1 MRKFLIILNLIFV
14 MGTTTGWSQRSHYDW
29 SKVDSLLNI
38 DYSKQAMELSEKYH
52 DMALSQGDCQNV
64 IVSYLYYL
72 RSIQNYLEDYQLKG
86 IKYIEEDLP
95 RLGEPCKAFAQGILA
110 HLYYAYY
117 RANMYKIISR
127 SYVVKADKLI
137 DEWAIEDFAQKI
149 HGLFT
154 GSLSHRRELA
164 RLPISDYPLLIEEGT
179 LPVELRPT
187 VFDFIAN
194 WAIDFYEEKTFS
206 LVHPIDR
213 FRVDNPKFFA
223 DAGDFVKLKL
233 KTVDTLDVRYNVLQ
247 IYQWLL
253 AQHLSDNQV
262 NALIDADI
270 ARLKYVWENYELP
283 DADSLYQA
291 ALERLIKKYD
301 KARFW
306 RVKLAKYELASF
318 YYRKG
323 MESRDNEL
331 VKRALSLV
339 EQILATKTDK
349 QAVSLARSL
358 KDDILAKNLSI
369 DVEENVL
376 SNSDFLV
383 KITYQNLSQPVNMRI
398 YKLKGYDQFRDYL
411 NDDDL
416 GLIFKKTPVLARTIT
431 LPQYNDYF
439 VHSAE
444 FLQKGL
450 DYGYYLMVLSMD
462 KSYSFK
468 SNILAV
474 AKFHVT
480 DLALV
485 SQGFWQKRKVW
496 IYDRHTGQPL
506 VNQPVTVIVKRHTY
520 GRSIFHKK
528 LNLQTNDQG
537 QIEFPL
543 LGNWTTY
550 RVVVNRGRDKFI
562 EDFSGYSNRYEEP
575 QSTEKLKLFLD
586 RAIYRPGQIVYF
598 KGIVYSDGGKRD
610 FKVLTGKKITLRFYD
625 ANYQEV
631 KTQTFV
637 TDEYGT
643 FSGNFVIPQ
652 VGLTGIWRIS
662 SELGSK
668 SFRVE
673 EYKRPQFEVKFLPIK
688 QIVAPGEE
696 VEVVGQAL
704 NYSGVALDGAIVE
717 YQVKTSEQ
725 KLIRWFWPVSEDWEV
740 VKQGKIKTGA
750 DGKFKISFVTKK
762 TVKDGLMYHYQVYV
776 KVTDKNGET
785 HSATTGLYVSNQTI
799 ILSSDIGQWH
809 ERSKKLQFSF
819 DVQNILGQD
828 LTSLTINY
836 KIEKLQPQYSH
847 PLIKRLWQM
856 PDTQLYSVQDLA
868 RTKLNI
874 AYNDSILDPDNW
886 PVEKIVQSGQVK
898 GKQEIS
904 FNPGKNG
911 VYKVVAIVKDPVT
924 HKDVKFEQVFN
935 VYQASN
941 DRAIAPYPLY
951 AVAVDDT
958 LQPQQ
963 TARVVVGSG
972 WKHAKALVQVTYNN
986 KILIQK
992 YLQLNDNQRVV
1003 SFPVTEDM
1011 RGDVAV
1017 NIWLV
1022 KNNRSYSK
1030 FLTLKVPYI
1039 DRKLDVKVE
1048 RFVDKLEPGQNVTWS
1063 FVITGKNGKGVLAQ
1077 VLASMYDASLDAFVP
1092 NKWSFG
1098 VFGAANSLIKP
1109 DYSEI
1114 NHIGESNQFNR
1125 LEQYYYPG
1133 QAFTYPQFNWHG
1145 LRFYNYGFHPV
1156 YRTTMR
1162 RAKHKLKAVQ
1172 AAEDQRAELQHLQ
1185 PLDLRANENVENIGQ
1200 TEGQQVEIREN
1211 FAETAFFYPKL
1222 MTNQKGE
1229 VVIQFKVPESLTKW
1243 RFQLFANTTD
1253 LFYGL
1258 LSREAQTIKDLMVY
1272 PNVPRF
1278 VRQGDTLYFSAKIAN
1293 KSYVNLDVTVSLQL
1307 TDANS
1312 GKVLNI
1318 IQSPENQD
1326 LTIEKHSS
1334 KQVSWKIAIPKG
1346 QVNPLIYTVIAKSGK
1361 YSDGQRDI
1369 IPVLSNRILV
1379 TETQPLPVNGME
1391 TRTFTIT
1398 KLLNKNSN
1406 SVQPYKFTFEFNSN
1420 PVWYA
1425 ITALPYMMEYPH
1437 ECNEQLFERFYANT
1451 LASYIA
1457 NSDPNIKRVFE
1468 IWKKTKSQAL
1478 VSELEKKQQ
1487 LKQIVLEATPWLLD
1501 GLNET
1506 EQRQRIAILFDIN
1519 NMANEQ
1525 QAALRKLFKNQNPDG
1540 GWPWFRGGKSS
1551 WFVTQ
1556 YILIGFARLREKNV
1570 FHYTNYAEQ
1579 LYKAFKFTGKKAVE
1593 YYNELKKWYSK
1604 KELEENHLSPFIVQY
1619 LYMCSLY
1626 PDWGDELFY
1635 TNNEAAEYF
1644 YGQLKKYWNTLDL
1657 YSQAQAAMTLY
1668 NFEDD
1673 ADLAKIIMES
1683 FKQRALY
1690 NEEMGY
1696 YWAANKP
1703 GWFWYQAPIET
1714 QAQIIQAFN
1723 LITHDTAFIEGAKRW
1738 LLKQKQTTHWPTTIS
1753 TAEAIWT
1760 LIFTGY
1766 NWLAE
1771 NEPVQIKLGDL
1782 DLTKNIQN
1790 TEAGTGYFMKVWDAG
1805 QITSDMGKITVT
1817 NPNRHPA
1824 WGAVYFQYFQDIDKI
1839 SAWNTNLKIRREFYL
1854 QVKDSKGEHLQ
1865 PITAQTPIKV
1875 GDVVVVRLVI
1885 ETDRN
1890 LEFVHIKDLRPTGFE
1905 PVSQMSGYE
1914 WKYGFGYYR
1923 SIRDASANFFVDYL
1937 PKGKYVF
1944 EYKLFATVKGDLSG
1958 GMTTI
1963 QCMYAPE
1970 FAAHSKGSRVQ
1981 VR

>member
-1 MRKFLIILNLIFV
+1 
-14 MGTTTGWSQRSHYDW
+14 
-29 SKVDSLLNI
+29 
-38 DYSKQAMELSEKYH
+38 
-52 DMALSQGDCQNV
+52 
-64 IVSYLYYL
+64 
-72 RSIQNYLEDYQLKG
+72 
-86 IKYIEEDLP
+86 
-95 RLGEPCKAFAQGILA
+95 
-110 HLYYAYY
+110 
-117 RANMYKIISR
+117 
-127 SYVVKADKLI
+127 
-137 DEWAIEDFAQKI
+137 
-149 HGLFT
+149 
-154 GSLSHRRELA
+154 
-164 RLPISDYPLLIEEGT
+164 
-179 LPVELRPT
+179 
-187 VFDFIAN
+187 
-194 WAIDFYEEKTFS
+194 
-206 LVHPIDR
+206 
-213 FRVDNPKFFA
+213 
-223 DAGDFVKLKL
+223 
-233 KTVDTLDVRYNVLQ
+233 
-247 IYQWLL
+247 
-253 AQHLSDNQV
+253 
-262 NALIDADI
+262 
-270 ARLKYVWENYELP
+270 
-283 DADSLYQA
+283 
-291 ALERLIKKYD
+291 
-301 KARFW
+301 
-306 RVKLAKYELASF
+306 
-318 YYRKG
+318 
-323 MESRDNEL
+323 
-331 VKRALSLV
+331 
-339 EQILATKTDK
+339 
-349 QAVSLARSL
+349 
-358 KDDILAKNLSI
+358 
-369 DVEENVL
+369 
-376 SNSDFLV
+376 
-383 KITYQNLSQPVNMRI
+383 
-398 YKLKGYDQFRDYL
+398 
-411 NDDDL
+411 
-416 GLIFKKTPVLARTIT
+416 
-431 LPQYNDYF
+431 
-439 VHSAE
+439 
-444 FLQKGL
+444 
-450 DYGYYLMVLSMD
+450 
-462 KSYSFK
+462 
-468 SNILAV
+468 
-474 AKFHVT
+474 
-480 DLALV
+480 
-485 SQGFWQKRKVW
+485 
-496 IYDRHTGQPL
+496 
-506 VNQPVTVIVKRHTY
+506 
-520 GRSIFHKK
+520 
-528 LNLQTNDQG
+528 
-537 QIEFPL
+537 
-543 LGNWTTY
+543 
-550 RVVVNRGRDKFI
+550 
-562 EDFSGYSNRYEEP
+562 
-575 QSTEKLKLFLD
+575 
-586 RAIYRPGQIVYF
+586 
-598 KGIVYSDGGKRD
+598 
-610 FKVLTGKKITLRFYD
+610 
-625 ANYQEV
+625 
-631 KTQTFV
+631 
-637 TDEYGT
+637 
-643 FSGNFVIPQ
+643 
-652 VGLTGIWRIS
+652 
-662 SELGSK
+662 
-668 SFRVE
+668 
-673 EYKRPQFEVKFLPIK
+673 
-688 QIVAPGEE
+688 
-696 VEVVGQAL
+696 
-704 NYSGVALDGAIVE
+704 
-717 YQVKTSEQ
+717 
-725 KLIRWFWPVSEDWEV
+725 
-740 VKQGKIKTGA
+740 
-750 DGKFKISFVTKK
+750 
-762 TVKDGLMYHYQVYV
+762 
-776 KVTDKNGET
+776 
-785 HSATTGLYVSNQTI
+785 
-799 ILSSDIGQWH
+799 
-809 ERSKKLQFSF
+809 
-819 DVQNILGQD
+819 
-828 LTSLTINY
+828 
-836 KIEKLQPQYSH
+836 
-847 PLIKRLWQM
+847 M
-856 PDTQLYSVQDLA
+856 PDTLLYSEQDLA
-868 RTKLNI
+868 RANPDM

-911 VYKVVAIVKDPVT
+911 VYKVVAFVKDPVT

-963 TARVVVGSG
+963 TAQVVIGSG
-972 WKHAKALVQVTYNN
+972 WKHAIALVQVTYNN

-1030 FLTLKVPYI
+1030 FLTIKVPYI

-1098 VFGAANSLIKP
+1098 VYGAANSLIKP
-1109 DYSEI
+1109 DVVEI
-1114 NHIGESNQFNR
+1114 NHIGETNQFNR
-1125 LEQYYYPG
+1125 LERYYPG
-1133 QAFTYPQFNWHG
+1133 SSFTYPQFNWHG
-1145 LRFYNYGFHPV
+1145 FNLSYFGYYPI

-1162 RAKHKLKAVQ
+1162 RAKQKLKAVQ
-1172 AAEDQRAELQHLQ
+1172 AAEDQRAERENLR
-1185 PLDLRANENVENIGQ
+1185 PLDMSQGENVQLPEEQ
-1200 TEGQQVEIREN
+1200 PVEIREN

-1293 KSYVNLDVTVSLQL
+1293 KSDVNLDVTVSLQL

-1312 GKVLNI
+1312 GQVLNI
-1318 IQSPENQD
+1318 IQSPENQS
-1326 LTIEKHSS
+1326 LTVEPNSS
-1334 KQVSWKIAIPKG
+1334 KQVSWKIAIPKN
-1346 QVNPLIYTVIAKSGK
+1346 QVSPLIYTVIAKSGK

-1425 ITALPYMMEYPH
+1425 IAALPYMMEYPH

-1457 NSDPNIKRVFE
+1457 NSDPDIKRVFE
-1468 IWKKTKSQAL
+1468 VWKKTKSQAL

-1501 GLNET
+1501 GMNET

-1525 QAALRKLFKNQNPDG
+1525 QAALQKLFKNQNTDG

-1556 YILIGFARLREKNV
+1556 YILIGFARLHEKNV
-1570 FHYTNYAEQ
+1570 FDYTAYAEQ
-1579 LYKAFKFTGKKAVE
+1579 IYKAFKFTEKKAVE
-1593 YYNELKKWYSK
+1593 YYNELKKWYDK
-1604 KELEENHLSPFIVQY
+1604 KELEKNHLSPFIVQY

-1673 ADLAKIIMES
+1673 ADLAKTIIES
-1683 FKQRALY
+1683 FRQRALY
-1690 NEEMGY
+1690 DDEMGY
-1696 YWAANKP
+1696 YWAENKP

-1805 QITSDMGKITVT
+1805 QITSNMGKITVT

-1839 SAWNTNLKIRREFYL
+1839 SAWNTNLKIRRELYL

-1865 PITAQTPIKV
+1865 PITTQSPIKV

-1890 LEFVHIKDLRPTGFE
+1890 LEYVHIKDLRPTGFE

-1981 VR
+1981 VK